1 MPLYSADRQRAGLS
15 SLPALEEGCR
25 EIRVIRMRPAALL
38 AILVAL
44 AACTK
49 ASVDPVDAR
58 TFTIKGPI
66 IPGSSD
72 APNRR
77 AAMRVCPN
85 GYRVIKQSENRN
97 PFGEIGVETDWT
109 IRCL

>member
-1 MPLYSADRQRAGLS
+1 MRA
-15 SLPALEEGCR
+15 
-25 EIRVIRMRPAALL
+25 AALL

-49 ASVDPVDAR
+49 ATIDPVDAR
-58 TFTIKGPI
+58 TFQIKGPI
-66 IPGSSD
+66 IAGGSD

-77 AAMRVCPN
+77 AATRVCPN
-85 GYRVIKQSENRN
+85 GYRVLNQKETRN